1 MKMAEKMP
9 KILKRHYNLKNL
21 IQKGKVLVIYGP
33 RRVGKTT
40 LLNSFLSKTK
50 LKYKLDSGDN
60 VKTQEVL
67 RSQDFSQILEYAAGY
82 ELLAIDEAQHIPNVG
97 MGLKILVDQQ
107 PKLIIVATGSS
118 SFDLAQQIGE
128 PLTGRKRTIILYPLS
143 QGELLSECNKFELK
157 QKLEEFLVFG
167 SYPEMITADNRSEKI
182 RILEELVNSYLLKD
196 VLTMGGI
203 KGARPIFDLL
213 KLLAFQVGSEVSL
226 NELAMQVKLDIKT
239 IDRYLDILEKSFVIK
254 RINGF
259 SRNLRKE
266 IINKSKYYFFDNGIR
281 NGVISQFNDLSDR
294 NDTGLLFENFIVMER
309 IKKQAHKSIYANNYF
324 WRTYDQKEIDWVEER
339 EGKLFGYEIKWS
351 DKRTKEPKLWRQT
364 YREAKY
370 ETINRENYLE
380 FII

>member
-1 MKMAEKMP
+1 MP
-9 KILKRHYNLKNL
+9 KILKRYYNLKNL

-40 LLNSFLSKTK
+40 LLNSFLSQTK

-60 VKTQEVL
+60 IKIQEIL

-97 MGLKILVDQQ
+97 MSLKILVDQQ
-107 PKLIIVATGSS
+107 PKLIIIATGSS

-143 QGELLSECNKFELK
+143 QAELLSEYNKFELK

-167 SYPEMITADNRSEKI
+167 SYPEVITADNRSEKI

-196 VLTMGGI
+196 VLTLGGVR
-203 KGARPIFDLL
+203 GARTIFDLL
-213 KLLAFQVGSEVSL
+213 KLLAFQIGSEVSL

-239 IDRYLDILEKSFVIK
+239 VDRYLDILEKSFVIK
-254 RINGF
+254 RISGF

-266 IINKSKYYFFDNGIR
+266 IVTKSKYYFFDNGIR

-294 NDTGLLFENFIVMER
+294 NDNGLLFENFIVMER
-309 IKKQAHKSIYANNYF
+309 IEKQARKSIYANNYF

-351 DKRTKEPKLWRQT
+351 DKRVKEPKLWRQT
-364 YREAKY
+364 YKEAEY
-370 ETINRENYLE
+370 EAINRENYLE